1 MEKEIICTVCPMG
14 CHILVS
20 GEGERVDRVEGF
32 GCKRGESYARSEF
45 SHPVRIL
52 TSTVALRGAVE
63 PLLPVRS
70 SVPVPKELIPACMQ
84 VLREVSASAP
94 VKRHDIIVADILGTG
109 ADIIASDSAEALNSD

>member
-20 GEGERVDRVEGF
+20 GEGRSVDRVEGF

-45 SHPVRIL
+45 THPVRIL
-52 TSTVALRGAVE
+52 TSTVALCGAAE

-70 SVPVPKELIPACMQ
+70 SVPVPKESIPACIKA
-84 VLREVSASAP
+84 LRELHVTAP
-94 VKRHDIIVADILGTG
+94 VKRHEMIAADILGTG
-109 ADIIASDSAEALNSD
+109 ADIIASDSVGAV

>member
-20 GEGERVDRVEGF
+20 GEGERVDRIEGF

-45 SHPVRIL
+45 AHPVRIL
-52 TSTVALRGAVE
+52 TSTVALKGAAE

-70 SVPVPKELIPACMQ
+70 SVPVPKELIPACMEM
-84 VLREVSASAP
+84 LRSVAVTAP
-94 VKRHDIIVADILGTG
+94 VKRHEVIVADILGTG
-109 ADIIASDSAEALNSD
+109 ADIIASDTAEAL